1 MAKETSRREVLKGGV
16 ALAGLGALGVPE
28 WAFPALAQGET
39 LVEFDTESLEADI
52 SGQAV
57 TVARA
62 AAALSAQQRRLADV
76 RSKSRRNI
84 SAAKLAVETATLDL
98 EEFQEMTASGRLL
111 EWALVYGHNYGTGR
125 EFVEQQLAQGRDV
138 LLDIDVQG
146 ARSVSREL
154 PESHLIFVLPP
165 SFKTLKRRLESR
177 RLDDREA
184 ILSRLRNA
192 RSEMLAFSKYD
203 YLILNEDIEETNK
216 KLEASEGDR
225 TFLERELL
233 RLQDEKA
240 ELVKKMNDIEFVT
253 AQYQR
258 IKSDI
263 NVARRLDWMRR
274 GIGHY
279 AKDKTITEKFVELRR
294 PDHGATL
301 AGIGE
306 PLPDKIQVELTSNG
320 EVKINGKI
328 VAPKEAE
335 ETPEQP
341 EANTPVAPTPVPT
354 PAPGQ
359 D

>member
-1 MAKETSRREVLKGGV
+1 MKDKKSIAIVVLAAITAGVGIYSIVNNQSKLDAFTDLESQHSAVAKERTKITKELQEVKVARNKLSAETIELERNLSTSEQSVQSLTKVKTLLEEDLTAITLKFDGEIGKKTD
-16 ALAGLGALGVPE
+16 E
-28 WAFPALAQGET
+28 LAQRNE
-39 LVEFDTESLEADI
+39 ELE
-52 SGQAV
+52 QAN
-57 TVARA
+57 
-62 AAALSAQQRRLADV
+62 S
-76 RSKSRRNI
+76 
-84 SAAKLAVETATLDL
+84 
-98 EEFQEMTASGRLL
+98 
-111 EWALVYGHNYGTGR
+111 
-125 EFVEQQLAQGRDV
+125 
-138 LLDIDVQG
+138 
-146 ARSVSREL
+146 
-154 PESHLIFVLPP
+154 
-165 SFKTLKRRLESR
+165 
-177 RLDDREA
+177 DREA
-184 ILSRLRNA
+184 KTKELELTSKELTDA
-192 RSEMLAFSKYD
+192 QATLKEKQDALAALKTETDTVIEEGKKAIAELESKYD
-203 YLILNEDIEETNK
+203 GLNQEKGALETKIAGLNEDIEETNK

-279 AKDKTITEKFVELRR
+279 AKDKTIAEKFVELRR

-328 VAPKEAE
+328 VETKEAE

-341 EANTPVAPTPVPT
+341 EADVPVAPTPVPT